1 MERLRQILP
10 LFASLRGYDRGAF
23 GSDAMAGL
31 TTAIMLVPQAMA
43 YAMLAG
49 LPPEVG
55 LYASMLPLVAYA
67 LLGTS
72 RQLAVG
78 PVAMDS
84 LLVASAIAPL
94 AATGNAEYI
103 ALALLLAFMT
113 GLAQIG
119 MGVFRLGFL
128 VNFLSQPVVSGFTSA
143 AALIIGLGQLKHLLA
158 VDLFAGSAGHGVLD
172 DVLAQLQHVNLP
184 TVVIGAA
191 SIATL
196 VALKRWAPRVPRALV
211 VVAVASLAVWALD
224 LHSAG
229 VPIVGELEAG
239 LPPLALPALDAARV
253 EALLP
258 TALTLAL
265 IAFMEAFSVAR
276 VFARQNRYDLDANRE
291 LIALGAANVAA
302 SVSGGYS
309 VTGGFSRTAVNAQ
322 AGAKTGVAALVTA
335 SIIAVTAL
343 FLTPLFNYLPKA
355 VLAAIIVT
363 AVLGLIEVGEV
374 RRLWR
379 VKRSDLVFLVVTFAA
394 TLGLGIQQGILIG
407 VATSIGWLV
416 IKTTRPHTA
425 VLGRLPQTTY
435 YRNVKNHPSA
445 ERTPGVLA
453 LRMDARL
460 YFGNVAHLKRI
471 LTSELGADAADG
483 CKAVVV
489 DASSINDL
497 DSSGATALEDLR
509 ADLEAQGVTLLLA
522 NVKHPVRQVMQRAG
536 FCDRLGADHFFE
548 DVHAAV
554 THAGDIAR
562 ACHAGRAPGPGDPP
576 APASGR
582 QPASSRLMESVK

>member
-1 MERLRQILP
+1 MQRLRQILP
-10 LFASLRGYDRGAF
+10 LFASLRGYDRRSLGQ
-23 GSDAMAGL
+23 DALAGM

-94 AATGNAEYI
+94 AATGSADYI

-158 VDLFAGSAGHGVLD
+158 VDLFPQTAGHGILD
-172 DVLAQLQHVNLP
+172 DLVAQLQHVNLP
-184 TVVIGAA
+184 TVAIGVA
-191 SIATL
+191 SIAAL
-196 VALKRWAPRVPRALV
+196 VALKRWTPRVPRALV
-211 VVAVASLAVWALD
+211 VVALASLAVWALD
-224 LHSAG
+224 LHAAG
-229 VPIVGELEAG
+229 VPIVGQLDAG
-239 LPPLALPALDAARV
+239 LPPLAFPELDAARV
-253 EALLP
+253 QALLP
-258 TALTLAL
+258 TAVTLAL

-276 VFARQNRYDLDANRE
+276 VFARQHRYDLDANRE

-302 SVSGGYS
+302 SLSGGYS

-335 SIIAVTAL
+335 SLIAVTAL

-394 TLGLGIQQGILIG
+394 TLALGIQQGILFG
-407 VATSIGWLV
+407 VASSIAWLV

-425 VLGRLPQTTY
+425 VLGRLPGTTH

-471 LTSELGADAADG
+471 LTSELGADTDDG

-497 DSSGATALEDLR
+497 DSSGATALEELR
-509 ADLEAQGVTLLLA
+509 ADLDAQGVTLLLA

-536 FCDRLGADHFFE
+536 FCDRLGPDHFFE

-554 THAGDIAR
+554 THAGEIACARQTER
-562 ACHAGRAPGPGDPP
+562 ALLRIEPQT
-576 APASGR
+576 PASG
-582 QPASSRLMESVK
+582 PPIAAPKFMES